1 MRSWVESTL
10 SHQSEHTVE
19 NKNILALFNNFLKG
33 KKVIKRHKQSHKYI
47 ALGEG
52 TFGLR
57 MNKPL
62 VRQGSQIIAQT
73 LRAYLHYKEGSV
85 SNRESLRTPV

>member
-1 MRSWVESTL
+1 MIPFITTK
-10 SHQSEHTVE
+10 HTIE
-19 NKNILALFNNFLKG
+19 NKNILALFNNSLKG

-52 TFGLR
+52 TFGLH

-62 VRQGSQIIAQT
+62 VRQGSLIVAQT
-73 LRAYLHYKEGSV
+73 LRAYLH
-85 SNRESLRTPV
+85 